1 MRGIRWGTHR
11 VYAKNGIGKNK
22 KSRNTELKVSF
33 KRDIERERE
42 RERERNETDAR
53 ENEVNLKRS
62 RRKVLLSSGGFDDR

>member
-42 RERERNETDAR
+42 REREREMR
-53 ENEVNLKRS
+53 PMLVRMKS
-62 RRKVLLSSGGFDDR
+62 I